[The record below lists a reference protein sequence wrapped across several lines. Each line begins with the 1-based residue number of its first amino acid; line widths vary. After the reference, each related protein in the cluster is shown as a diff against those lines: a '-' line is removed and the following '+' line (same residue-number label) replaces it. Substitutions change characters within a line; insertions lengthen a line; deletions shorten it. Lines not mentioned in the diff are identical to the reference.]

1 MSNSQDFIQKIE
13 ELSFNAMPAL
23 KQIMYDGWLLR
34 FAGGYTRRANSVNPL
49 YHSNIDTLS
58 KIKYCEQAYQRENIP
73 VVFKLTETAKPA
85 ELNSVLEGQGY
96 KKSENALVM
105 TAPAEVKGPDI
116 KAEEMTVPDDKW
128 VAEYLKAVGYDVK
141 FTKIVETLAAETIP
155 EKVFMRIIIKGE
167 TAAVGY
173 AAVED
178 GFCGIFDLVAAEK
191 FRRKGYG
198 RQMMLNLLEFG
209 KRNGAENAYLQVL
222 ETNTAAVSLYD
233 SLGFRPAYKY
243 WYRSK

>member
-1 MSNSQDFIQKIE
+1 
-13 ELSFNAMPAL
+13 
-23 KQIMYDGWLLR
+23 
-34 FAGGYTRRANSVNPL
+34 
-49 YHSNIDTLS
+49 
-58 KIKYCEQAYQRENIP
+58 
-73 VVFKLTETAKPA
+73 
-85 ELNSVLEGQGY
+85 
-96 KKSENALVM
+96 
-105 TAPAEVKGPDI
+105 
-116 KAEEMTVPDDKW
+116 
-128 VAEYLKAVGYDVK
+128 
-141 FTKIVETLAAETIP
+141 
-155 EKVFMRIIIKGE
+155 MRIIIKGE

-222 ETNTAAVSLYD
+222 ETNTAALSLYD